1 MTWNYRVFEKK
12 HEERVFKTEEEERRE
27 PWSSFDIREVFYE
40 TDGEI
45 YAYTDPIAPYGETLE
60 ELETE
65 LHLFLEAL
73 KKPPLTKDCVRRV
86 DDDVES

>member
-12 HEERVFKTEEEERRE
+12 HEERKE
-27 PWSSFDIREVFYE
+27 PCSSFDIREVFYQ

-45 YAYTDPIAPYGETLE
+45 YGYTDSVAPYGETLE
-60 ELETE
+60 ELETN

-73 KKPPLTKDCVRRV
+73 KKPPLTKDCVREV
-86 DDDVES
+86 DDA